1 MQLLVIE
8 VQLGSSGIVVG
19 LVGPS
24 REDFCRFLYVPAV
37 IYQEQSVGHPALRVF
52 LSGEKT
58 PLPPLTAKPKL
69 LLLDGRG
76 GM

>member
-24 REDFCRFLYVPAV
+24 REDFSRFLYVPAV
-37 IYQEQSVGHPALRVF
+37 IYQEQSVGHPAL
-52 LSGEKT
+52 
-58 PLPPLTAKPKL
+58 
-69 LLLDGRG
+69 
-76 GM
+76 